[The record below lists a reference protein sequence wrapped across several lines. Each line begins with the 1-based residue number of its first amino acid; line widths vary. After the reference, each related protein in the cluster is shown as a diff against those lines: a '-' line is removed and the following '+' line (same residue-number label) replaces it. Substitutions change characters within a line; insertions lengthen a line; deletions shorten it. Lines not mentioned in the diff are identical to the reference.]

1 METPGRKIY
10 KPTVERGHW
19 GSRVEFLLSCV
30 GYSVGLGNVWR
41 FPFLAYENGGGAFL
55 IPYFILLVL
64 VGKPMYFMEAALGQ
78 FGQVGPLQ
86 IWVEMLPAAVGVG
99 VAMVII
105 SMIVAIYYNVIMAYC
120 LFYLFNSFTS
130 VLPWTVCDPQWSDER
145 CYVRGANTSS
155 LRLEDQCVEDGIG
168 GCKDL
173 VPQTSEEQFWE
184 RKVLDIRSEGLGEF
198 GDFGNVKMDLAFYLL
213 MSWIVVLLCLAK
225 GIKTSGKAIYFTATF
240 PYLVML
246 VLLVVGLTLPGAE
259 QGLYFLF
266 VPKWE
271 KLASFTVWR
280 RAASQVFFS
289 LGISWGGIIMF
300 GSYNKFNAQVHVDAH
315 IVSVIDFLTSILA
328 SVVIF
333 STLGH
338 SAHKLGVDVE
348 SVAKGGQGLAFVA
361 YPEAL
366 SHLPVPQVWSAIFFL
381 MLFLLGLDSEFAL
394 FETVLCAIFD
404 TFPRLR
410 SVKLVVTSL
419 MCMVCFL
426 LGLPCITQT
435 GQYVLNLMDTYGA
448 SLSVLVIAVAE
459 MVALMWGYGFDNFS
473 LDIKAMLGFTPGWY
487 FKVCWVVISPL
498 LLVAI
503 FIASCAD
510 WQQPSYGSTPYPTW
524 AHAIG
529 WALTLVSVIQ
539 IPFWMFIMMM
549 VSLMSG
555 RLGFWSIFYPSDSW
569 VERRY
574 DIGDNTFIEK
584 PDSTLAPNSHFL
596 DNSTNTCYS
605 SVSNTTSLH
614 LPPDKMGRPGMDCST
629 IRGHPEAKAD
639 QVKIQVFTPSPQPCK
654 YFYEDQEF

>member
-1 METPGRKIY
+1 METPGRKIS
-10 KPTVERGHW
+10 KPSVERGHW

-64 VGKPMYFMEAALGQ
+64 VGKPLYFMEAALGQ

-86 IWVEMLPAAVGVG
+86 VWVEMLPAAVGVG
-99 VAMVII
+99 VAMIII

-120 LFYLFNSFTS
+120 LFYLFNSLTS
-130 VLPWTVCDPQWSDER
+130 VLPWTVCDPQWADER
-145 CYVRGANTSS
+145 CYVRGVNTSAPG
-155 LRLEDQCVEDGIG
+155 LEDQCVADGIG

-173 VPQTSEEQFWE
+173 VPQTAEEQFWE

-198 GDFGNVKMDLAFYLL
+198 GDFGNIKMDLAFYLL
-213 MSWIVVLLCLAK
+213 LSWIVVLLCLAK
-225 GIKTSGKAIYFTATF
+225 GIKTSGKAVYFTATF

-259 QGLYFLF
+259 QGLYYLF

-271 KLASFTVWR
+271 KLLSFTVWR

-315 IVSVIDFLTSILA
+315 IVSVIDFLTSIMA

-366 SHLPVPQVWSAIFFL
+366 SHLPVPQLWSAIFFL

-410 SVKLVVTSL
+410 SVKLVVTSF

-435 GQYVLNLMDTYGA
+435 GQYVLDIMDTYGA

-473 LDIKAMLGFTPGWY
+473 QDIKAMLGFTPGWY
-487 FKVCWVVISPL
+487 FKACWVVISPV

-510 WQQPSYGSTPYPTW
+510 WHQPSYGSTPYPTW

-555 RLGFWSIFYPSDSW
+555 RLGFWSIFYPADSW

-574 DIGDNTFIEK
+574 DVGDNTFIEK
-584 PDSTLAPNSHFL
+584 PDSKLSPNKQFL
-596 DNSTNTCYS
+596 DNSTATCYS

-614 LPPDKMGRPGMDCST
+614 LPPDKMGRAGMDCST
-629 IRGHPEAKAD
+629 IRGHPDAKAD
-639 QVKIQVFTPSPQPCK
+639 QVKIQVFSPSPQPCK
-654 YFYEDQEF
+654 YFCTDQAF